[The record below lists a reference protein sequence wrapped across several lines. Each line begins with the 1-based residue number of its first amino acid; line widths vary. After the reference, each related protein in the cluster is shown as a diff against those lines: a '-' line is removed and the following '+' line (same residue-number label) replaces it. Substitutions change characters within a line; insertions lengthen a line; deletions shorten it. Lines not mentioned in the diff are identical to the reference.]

1 MALSLFAIDTERCD
15 SLSMGSLL
23 WLVWAKSKRFCP
35 SFRNDGVF
43 FFATCSLRFDSIAIS
58 ILFLSW
64 REWTRESRAKS
75 MASNRRTK
83 GVYIFFFLKKILQK
97 KSLLTSSSVDLV
109 DILHA
114 RSEANKDLPSP
125 INRLAHPHL
134 GPRKR
139 ERERENKINK
149 IACPKW
155 AKDIDKD
162 LDLYLVLPS
171 FFFVSH
177 TSTIKSGASNE
188 SLKTLKN
195 HPIKVVYRVLP
206 SFTRVSFCL

>member
-1 MALSLFAIDTERCD
+1 MFLFRSFFSLFVSICGTTKRTVDPFFVSLDFVGFLLRSFAVFVFGFRWHYLCLPLTPRDAI
-15 SLSMGSLL
+15 LSRWAPCCGSFGPNPKGFVRRFEMMG
-23 WLVWAKSKRFCP
+23 F
-35 SFRNDGVF
+35 F

-139 ERERENKINK
+139 EREREKTK
-149 IACPKW
+149 
-155 AKDIDKD
+155 
-162 LDLYLVLPS
+162 S
-171 FFFVSH
+171 
-177 TSTIKSGASNE
+177 IKLRAPNE
-188 SLKTLKN
+188 PKTL
-195 HPIKVVYRVLP
+195 IK
-206 SFTRVSFCL
+206 T